1 MSVQK
6 VQAEL
11 EGLQKE
17 LGAVSEKTEAVLAG
31 PQPAGA
37 GPILRSELD
46 LTLKKMEAV
55 YGLSTVYLDR

>member
-1 MSVQK
+1 MQK

-17 LGAVSEKTEAVLAG
+17 LGAVSDKTEAVLAG
-31 PQPAGA
+31 PQPAGG

-55 YGLSTVYLDR
+55 YGLSAVYLDR

>member
-1 MSVQK
+1 MQK

-17 LGAVSEKTEAVLAG
+17 LGAVSDKTEAVLAG

-55 YGLSTVYLDR
+55 YGLSAVYLDR